1 MPRNNRRM
9 PGRPGSAR
17 GGAPPSG
24 GRATIARVT
33 SLAIQARGLVKRFG
47 TLSAVDGLDLEVPR
61 GACYAFLGPNG
72 AGKSTTIGLL
82 TGLFPPDGGHATLL
96 GFDLAAEPL
105 EVKRRIGVV
114 PEELALFERLSG
126 LDYLVFCGRMYG
138 LDAGTARARA
148 EELLALTELAPR
160 AGALVADYSKGMR
173 RRLAIAAALIHG
185 PELVFLD
192 EPFEGIDVVAGAV
205 IRALLAHL
213 RSAGVT
219 ILLTTH
225 VFEIAER
232 LATHA
237 GVVVAGRLATSG
249 TVEALRAAH
258 GASTLEDVF
267 HAVVGVPAASGATL
281 SWYRSA

>member
-1 MPRNNRRM
+1 M
-9 PGRPGSAR
+9 
-17 GGAPPSG
+17 
-24 GRATIARVT
+24 TIST
-33 SLAIQARGLVKRFG
+33 TLAIETRGLTKRFG
-47 TLSAVDGLDLEVPR
+47 ALPAVDALDLEVPT

-82 TGLFPPDGGHATLL
+82 TGLYPPDTGSARLL
-96 GFDLAAEPL
+96 GFDLATSPL

-126 LDYLVFCGRMYG
+126 FDSLVFCGRMYG
-138 LDAGTARARA
+138 LDAKVARDRA
-148 EELLALTELAPR
+148 DELLALTELSAR
-160 AGALVADYSKGMR
+160 ATSLVADYSKGMR

-237 GVVVAGRLATSG
+237 GVLVAGKLAASG
-249 TVEALRAAH
+249 SVEALTTAH

-267 HAVVGVPAASGATL
+267 HAVVGVPAASSARL
-281 SWYRSA
+281 SWYPGR